1 MNIARKKYLLENT
14 YYKILNVQILTI
26 KYLTASCLNG
36 CARVNAMHTPTIWAT
51 NQFDSASFVV
61 VNVLAH
67 DI

>member
-1 MNIARKKYLLENT
+1 MINTNT
-14 YYKILNVQILTI
+14 YYKILNVQIPII

-36 CARVNAMHTPTIWAT
+36 CARVNAMHTPT

-67 DI
+67 DS